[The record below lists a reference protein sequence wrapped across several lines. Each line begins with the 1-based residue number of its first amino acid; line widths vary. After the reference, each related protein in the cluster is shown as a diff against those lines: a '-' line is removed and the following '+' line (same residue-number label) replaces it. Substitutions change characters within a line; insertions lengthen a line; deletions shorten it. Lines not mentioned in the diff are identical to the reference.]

1 MMMGGQP
8 APSPD
13 GTLGSSGCRRAC
25 GRSARGGMRAF
36 DRAGVGVDYERAVA
50 GYGRAGVVVGG
61 RDWQWGWWVG
71 PGAGERHGSKQNIVW
86 LDEVVVQV
94 GESGV
99 GVLARRRRGRQ

>member
-1 MMMGGQP
+1 
-8 APSPD
+8 
-13 GTLGSSGCRRAC
+13 
-25 GRSARGGMRAF
+25 MRAF

-50 GYGRAGVVVGG
+50 GYGRAGVVVCG
-61 RDWQWGWWVG
+61 RDWGWW
-71 PGAGERHGSKQNIVW
+71 SQQNIVW